1 MESATERQSPPAPEA
16 HEPSAQK
23 ADPPRVEKARRFLT
37 SLGEFVEV
45 ALVALAIII
54 PVRYFLVQPFY
65 VRGASMEPSFYDHE
79 YLIIDEL
86 SYRFR
91 DPERGEIVVFR
102 YPFDPGQFFIK
113 RIIGLPGERVR
124 LSQGNIHI
132 ANAAQPD
139 GFTLPESYL
148 GGAGTPGERSV
159 ELGEEEYFVMGD
171 NRNASLDS
179 RIFGPVKRTFIVGRV
194 WLRGWPLSRIGHFA
208 TPAYNF

>member
-1 MESATERQSPPAPEA
+1 
-16 HEPSAQK
+16 
-23 ADPPRVEKARRFLT
+23 LT
-37 SLGEFVEV
+37 SLGELVEI

-91 DPERGEIVVFR
+91 DPERGDIVVFR
-102 YPFDPGQFFIK
+102 YPLDPSQFFIK

-124 LSQGNIHI
+124 LSQGKILI

-139 GFTLPESYL
+139 GLVLPEPYL

-159 ELGEEEYFVMGD
+159 VLGEEEYFVMGD

-179 RIFGPVKRTFIVGRV
+179 RIFGPVKRKFIVGRV
-194 WLRGWPLSRIGHFA
+194 WLRGWPLPRIGYFA
-208 TPAYNF
+208 TPEYNF